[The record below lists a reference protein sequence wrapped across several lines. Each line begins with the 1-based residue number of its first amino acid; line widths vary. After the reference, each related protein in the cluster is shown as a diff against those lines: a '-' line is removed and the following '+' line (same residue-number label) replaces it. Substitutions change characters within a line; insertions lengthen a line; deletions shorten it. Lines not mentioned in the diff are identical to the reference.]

1 MKDKA
6 LHEIFRQMEKSVLP
20 EDFNDRIMK
29 RVYREQRRKE
39 WRNVVLVAFTSVLL
53 LIGAAY
59 IFVHYFSFNFHTVF
73 GTLLEK
79 TGEIIS
85 SGLVFYGFILLP
97 VLLLCWMDYRMRRHF
112 HLRNLR
118 PDK

>member
-1 MKDKA
+1 MNKEEMKDKA

-53 LIGAAY
+53 LIVAAY
-59 IFVHYFSFNFHTVF
+59 IFVHYFSFLKKIFLQIPVPSIYPAVNFSNGNDV
-73 GTLLEK
+73 
-79 TGEIIS
+79 S
-85 SGLVFYGFILLP
+85 SGNPSNTITKQVI
-97 VLLLCWMDYRMRRHF
+97 
-112 HLRNLR
+112 
-118 PDK
+118 K